1 MQDKFIS
8 FLGMCRKAGKLNWGH
23 DTCLDSIMNDRAKI
37 CLLASDASE
46 RLKKEFLKASTYG
59 GRELTV
65 IETEYS
71 MQDIK
76 NATGIKAGVLS
87 TEDEGFAKK
96 MAELHRRKSTEVI
109 ADDQ

>member
-1 MQDKFIS
+1 MQDKFLS

-23 DTCLDSIMNDRAKI
+23 DTCLESIMKDRAKV
-37 CLLASDASE
+37 CLLASDASD
-46 RLKKEFLKASTYG
+46 RLKREFQKAAAYD
-59 GRELTV
+59 GRELP
-65 IETEYS
+65 IFETEYS

-76 NATGIKAGVLS
+76 NATGLKAGVLT

-96 MAELHRRKSTEVI
+96 IAELHRKKSTEVI